1 MNLKTGGR
9 QRDLKHEKTPMGHCW
24 FGDEGKRTGGMRAV
38 LRSQQ
43 SGPPLTA
50 SKELNTANNL
60 N

>member
-9 QRDLKHEKTPMGHCW
+9 QRDLKHEKTPMGTA
-24 FGDEGKRTGGMRAV
+24 GLEMEGKRTGGMRAA

-43 SGPPLTA
+43 RGPPLTA